1 MPSNA
6 LNHVYM
12 TTRSYRVQRAVAPY
26 VVVTPAHNEEGF
38 IERTIDSMVS
48 QTVRPVKWFVV
59 NDNSTDRT
67 RDIVEK
73 YAARHGFIHLV
84 NVSRTDG
91 RNFGNK
97 VSAFNAGMS
106 EARGHD
112 YEFIGNLDADIS
124 LERHYF
130 ETVLREFSL
139 DSSLGISGGM
149 VHTRIGDAFVSQRV
163 ALDSV
168 AGAVQLFRRACF
180 EEIGGYLA
188 LPQGGIDAAA
198 EIMARMKGWKVRTLP
213 ELRVLEH
220 RRTGTA
226 MVRPLTAKFK
236 EGQRFHSLGYSF
248 PYLFLRCVYRSMERP
263 RVLGSIATLHGYL
276 KSMIHG
282 DPIALPPQAVRYLR
296 AEQLSKLAGLFERP
310 AQVSST
316 REVGRPHI

>member
-1 MPSNA
+1 MRW
-6 LNHVYM
+6 L
-12 TTRSYRVQRAVAPY
+12 
-26 VVVTPAHNEEGF
+26 
-38 IERTIDSMVS
+38 
-48 QTVRPVKWFVV
+48 VV

-73 YAARHGFIHLV
+73 YAARHAFIRLV
-84 NVSRTDG
+84 NVSRMGG

-97 VSAFNAGMS
+97 VGAFNAGMR
-106 EARGHD
+106 EAQGHD
-112 YEFIGNLDADIS
+112 YEFIGNLDADVS
-124 LERHYF
+124 LEQDYF
-130 ETVLREFSL
+130 ETVLREFAL

-226 MVRPLTAKFK
+226 MVRPLTAKIK

-248 PYLFLRCVYRSMERP
+248 PYLCLRCVYRSVERP
-263 RVLGSIATLHGYL
+263 RVLGSIATLYGYL
-276 KSMIHG
+276 RSMMHG

-296 AEQLSKLAGLFERP
+296 AEQLSKLVGFLERP
-310 AQVSST
+310 TRVSST
-316 REVGRPHI
+316 REAGRPII